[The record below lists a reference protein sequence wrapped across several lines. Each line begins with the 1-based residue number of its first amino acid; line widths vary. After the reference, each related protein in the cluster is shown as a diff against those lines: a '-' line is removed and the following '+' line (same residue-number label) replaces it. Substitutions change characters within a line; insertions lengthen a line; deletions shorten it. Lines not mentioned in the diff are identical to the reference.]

1 MEKFNNKFNNI
12 IKSENI
18 NQLEKK
24 TNNFEKF
31 NNLLNSNIDKQY
43 NKPWKELL
51 KDCKIKKV
59 NDYLNKLSLT
69 NSINIELV
77 KKKINYLS
85 VEYDQDNMNII
96 NIHNLEIND
105 DGIIN
110 ITNLKKTY
118 IKKMNKKN
126 EKELVEDI

>member
-1 MEKFNNKFNNI
+1 MEQLNNI

-18 NQLEKK
+18 NQLEEK

-59 NDYLNKLSLT
+59 KDYLNKLSLT

-77 KKKINYLS
+77 KKKINFLN
-85 VEYDQDNMNII
+85 VEYDQDNINII
-96 NIHNLEIND
+96 NIHNLEINN

-110 ITNLKKTY
+110 IINLKKKY
-118 IKKMNKKN
+118 KKKMNN
-126 EKELVEDI
+126 TNQKELVEDI